1 MGIVFRDTGTT
12 GRAKTPFSEFETID
26 GKTYVYAITHATLA
40 TRTSYRIGQDEYGFF
55 TAALSAGNV
64 SRVFR
69 VGANMDGAVTTGNR
83 ARLQIRGFFSSMVVP
98 ASQTVSVGHA
108 LNLTAGVITD
118 AAADYGDLVTQFAT
132 CVVATSSIATCSV
145 QLAGKYITASCI

>member
-26 GKTYVYAITHATLA
+26 GKTYVYAIAHTTLA
-40 TRTSYRIGQDEYGFF
+40 TRTSYRIAQDEYGFL
-55 TAALSAGNV
+55 TAALSAGNT

-83 ARLQIRGFFSSMVVP
+83 ARLQIRGFFSSLVTP
-98 ASQTVSVGHA
+98 TLTVSAGHS
-108 LNLTAGVITD
+108 LRITAGAI
-118 AAADYGDLVTQFAT
+118 ADGGADFADLVTDFAT
-132 CVVATSSIATCSV
+132 CVTATSGLTTCSV
-145 QLAGKYITASCI
+145 QLAGKYITASAV